1 MSRNLELAQLAKS
14 LTVDATGT
22 ITDLNID
29 TTAIEE
35 LPDINLNI
43 APEVL
48 EIQVDAP
55 DMGQATMWKWTW
67 EQSTLPYAR
76 RTITNSNELNVPLYK
91 EGTYVVNNFAAY
103 DIHANMTQTHSLYLK
118 WVDGAGTDNL
128 ISWAT
133 SAGPISDTHPDINGG
148 NATDVQRITVNV
160 PSTVTP
166 PSLTNPSVA
175 YTVVNS
181 GSGGYTF
188 SGSANG
194 DNPNLGPFYRGGTYT
209 INITA
214 TGHPFYFTTDNGTNF
229 SAGTYFG
236 EYTSG
241 VTGSRNE
248 TGSITFTVPA
258 GAPDT
263 LYYQCGNHSAM
274 RGEITV
280 KDLAVETNINGNYVV
295 YFQHTQEGHRT
306 PVELRPIPS
315 LVNQMCLV
323 YDSTSGKF
331 VPQDLATYVENT
343 PSFENKIREVA
354 GTAELVVE
362 DGSAVIAKVNV
373 YDDST
378 YLPLTGNNP
387 GDQAFAT
394 DTDILYIW
402 DGTAWQQAGAANSDD
417 LTEGSTNLFFT
428 DARADARIALQA
440 GSNLDLSGKSTTD
453 LSEGSNLYYTDARAD
468 ARIAASDTDAL
479 SEGSTNL
486 YYTNTRVASYLSSND
501 FDTATNIVAAITDSA
516 PGTLDTLN
524 ELAAALGDDP
534 NFATTTAN
542 NIAEKLPLAGGT
554 LTGNLSFGDND
565 RAIFGA
571 GSDLQIYSD
580 GANSII
586 HETDGTG
593 NLIVRASNINLQN
606 SGATATLAQFID
618 GGKSSLRYNNVERLA
633 TTSTGVDV
641 TGTITSD
648 GLTIQSNNYLDIHD
662 ADNHVSGRLRNVSGS
677 NNALAIEAD
686 PNNSASDS
694 FINFKIDTSE
704 KMRIESGGHVGIGT
718 NNPAVRLEIKDNDTW
733 DTTNFTSSNTV
744 GSGFTLAA
752 TDTGV
757 RWSVIAQGT
766 TGGGNDNNLGYHLTN
781 AGTSGESAGYKFV
794 MTPSGRLGIG
804 TSSPSEKLHVQGDGA
819 DILLTDAASG
829 QMAKLGSSGSNDGLL
844 ELNNSSHTRTILLNS
859 SGDSYINAGNFGIGA
874 PSPSFKLDV
883 KVGSGAGGAGRIQQ
897 QAVTNSVAAT
907 NGVFVVEGSEGQIQV
922 MAEDSGSW
930 ASNITLSNVPSSGTN
945 KHWTMHHTPVTHP
958 TISNALQ
965 FNYLATNT
973 PGSIG
978 GDGTG
983 AVEEAKFTITD
994 TGKIGIGTETPG
1006 SKLTVV
1012 SEQSRNNGGSV
1023 KIGRRNITGGL
1034 FLHSDVSTSS
1044 HYNWMI
1050 TTQDTVNQGFEI
1062 IPSSAPGNIEFSN
1075 PAFVITGDNRNV
1087 GIGTSG
1093 PLTDLHIETTNNA
1106 KTGTNVDVSGI
1117 TLKIHNPANDT
1128 GEAVGIGFG
1137 LSDTLTNIGAAII
1150 HDRVDSESQG
1160 GLHFAT
1166 KGAPTNSGDIPIRM
1180 TIDKAG
1186 DVGIGTLSPD
1196 AKLDV
1201 RTDQSYLNGASYS
1214 STQTL
1219 PNPVNLILKNSD
1231 SGGSRMDFG
1240 NSTSDT
1246 MAVIQTVIRDQGQ
1259 GSFND
1264 ADLRF
1269 STTQD
1274 GVLTDRLNIA
1284 RNSVEVQNGL
1294 LRLANLSSAPTP
1306 DGSSVGG
1313 MYYNT
1318 VDNIVYHWNGAKWV
1332 SMSNVYSASGGTES
1346 TATISGVPYKFHVF
1360 TSSGTFVSEASGAV
1374 DIFLAAGGGGGGADN
1389 GAGGGAGGLIQLT
1402 NHGVNPQNYSIV
1414 IGGGGSASIG
1424 DGIAAGSSGADTTGF
1439 GYTAIGGGRAGS
1451 QAVNALSGGSGG
1463 GGSWNS
1469 SPASG
1474 TTGQGNAGG
1483 AGGPDGA
1490 QGSAGGG
1497 GGAHAA
1503 GSAAGVMKRPGN
1515 GGAGKN
1521 LTAYIPSSMGDSGHL
1536 CGGGAGGL
1544 NNADYFTE
1552 GVFPVAIDS
1561 GYALGGVGGG
1571 GDVPANRQWWGNDGD
1586 ANTGGGGAGGAHDST
1601 VAAGT
1606 RQHGGNGGSG
1616 IVIIRYAI

>member
-55 DMGQATMWKWTW
+55 DVGQDTMWKWTW

-133 SAGPISDTHPDINGG
+133 SAGPISDSHPDINGG
-148 NATDVQRITVNV
+148 NATDVQRISVNV

-175 YTVVNS
+175 YTVVNN

-188 SGSANG
+188 SGSAKG

-402 DGTAWQQAGAANSDD
+402 DGSAWQQAGAANSDD
-417 LTEGSTNLFFT
+417 LTEGTTNLFFT
-428 DARADARIALQA
+428 DARADAR
-440 GSNLDLSGKSTTD
+440 
-453 LSEGSNLYYTDARAD
+453 AD
-468 ARIAASDTDAL
+468 ARITASDTDAL

-501 FDTATNIVAAITDSA
+501 YDTATNIVASITDSA

-542 NIAEKLPLAGGT
+542 NIAAKLPLAGGT
-554 LTGNLSFGDND
+554 MTGDINFGDNNK
-565 RAIFGA
+565 AIFGS
-571 GSDLQIYSD
+571 GSDLQIY
-580 GANSII
+580 
-586 HETDGTG
+586 HDGTSG
-593 NLIVRASNINLQN
+593 NTYIDETGSGGLFLRDNNAVALKRLSDSANMVVGRA
-606 SGATATLAQFID
+606 GAEVELYYNGDEKLSTTA
-618 GGKSSLRYNNVERLA
+618 
-633 TTSTGVDV
+633 TGVDI

-752 TDTGV
+752 TNTGV

-859 SGDSYINAGNFGIGA
+859 SGDSFINAGNFGIGA

-907 NGVFVVEGSEGQIQV
+907 NGVFVVEGTEGQIQV

-930 ASNITLSNVPSSGTN
+930 ASNITLSNVPSSGAN

-983 AVEEAKFTITD
+983 ADSEAKFTITN

-1034 FLHSDVSTSS
+1034 FLHSDASTSS

-1137 LSDTLTNIGAAII
+1137 LSDDLPNVGAAII
-1150 HDRVDSESQG
+1150 HDRVAAESQG

-1166 KGAPTNSGDIPIRM
+1166 KGAPQSAGDIPIRM

-1201 RTDQSYLNGASYS
+1201 RTDQSYLNGASYT

-1219 PNPVNLILKNSD
+1219 PNPVNLTLKNSS

-1246 MAVIQTVIRDQGQ
+1246 MAVIQTVIRDQGG

-1318 VDNIVYHWNGAKWV
+1318 VDKIVYHWNGAKWV

-1346 TATISGVPYKFHVF
+1346 TATISGVLYKFHVY
-1360 TSSGTFVSEASGAV
+1360 TSSGTFVSETSGSV

-1389 GAGGGAGGLIQLT
+1389 GAGGGAGGFIQLL
-1402 NHGVNPQNYSIV
+1402 NHGVNPQSYSIV
-1414 IGGGGSASIG
+1414 IGGGGSAAIG
-1424 DGIAAGSSGADTTGF
+1424 DGNASGSSGADSSAF

-1451 QAVNALSGGSGG
+1451 QSVNALSGGSGG
-1463 GGSWNS
+1463 GGSWTQTS
-1469 SPASG
+1469 TTAGAG
-1474 TTGQGNAGG
+1474 TSGQGNAGG
-1483 AGGPDGA
+1483 GGTVDGS

-1497 GGAHAA
+1497 GGA
-1503 GSAAGVMKRPGN
+1503 SAAGQKAGTMRSPGN
-1515 GGAGKN
+1515 GGAGAN
-1521 LTAYIPSSMGDSGHL
+1521 ISSYVGTGFGDSGWL
-1536 CGGGAGGL
+1536 CGGGSGGL
-1544 NNADYFTE
+1544 NNADYFSE
-1552 GVFPVAIDS
+1552 GTFPVSVTA
-1561 GYALGGVGGG
+1561 GQALGGQGGG

-1601 VAAGT
+1601 IAPGT